1 MTLRSGGGSYA
12 AVDKLECSDV
22 LGDGRMLEKKGFT
35 LIELMVVIL
44 IVAILAAVA
53 IPIMRGRIEAA
64 KWSEGAAMAGTIKTA
79 AKVCFAEDPCTAPT
93 GLCNVAATLT
103 SLGFASADL
112 AGEYFTSLN
121 FSINN
126 YDASGNAQIN
136 VNNTGTSLTGSA
148 ILGNDGSGW
157 VYSP

>member
-12 AVDKLECSDV
+12 AVDRLECNDV

-79 AKVCFAEDPCTAPT
+79 AKVCFAEDPCSAPT
-93 GLCNVAATLT
+93 GLLTGGTTLAD
-103 SLGFASADL
+103 LGFSAADL
-112 AGEYFTSLN
+112 TGEYFAAGQFTIVS
-121 FSINN
+121 
-126 YDASGNAQIN
+126 YDTGGNARIDVTN
-136 VNNTGTSLTGSA
+136 PAGLSGTAVLN
-148 ILGNDGSGW
+148 NDGTGW
-157 VYSP
+157 TYTP

>member
-12 AVDKLECSDV
+12 AVDELECNDV

-93 GLCNVAATLT
+93 GLCDVANTLT
-103 SLGFASADL
+103 ALGFQAADL
-112 AGEYFTSLN
+112 SGEYFAAGDFT
-121 FSINN
+121 IAN
-126 YDASGNAQIN
+126 YDVSGNARVN
-136 VNNTGTSLTGSA
+136 VTNPAGLSGGGVLN
-148 ILGNDGSGW
+148 NDGTGW
-157 VYSP
+157 TYTP